1 MINYF
6 TIQYGGDNS
15 TEEWIGPYDS
25 GVEVKVIYNWTERGS
40 YLLQAKVKDKYGG
53 ESNFSNFEINMP
65 KIITFYNMPKTLL
78 RLFER
83 FPFL

>member
-40 YLLQAKVKDKYGG
+40 YLLQEKVKDKYGG
-53 ESNFSNFEINMP
+53 G
-65 KIITFYNMPKTLL
+65 KK
-78 RLFER
+78 
-83 FPFL
+83 